1 MPHLERSKVVL
12 VHYNTVSND
21 YQQNLRVWNRFAPSK
36 FFGQSLDI
44 LPKNVVLLKT
54 FNQEFP
60 FIELLFTDQNSKP
73 LEIEDKI
80 NITLLID

>member
-12 VHYNTVSND
+12 VHYNTASND
-21 YQQNLRVWNRFAPSK
+21 YQQNLRVLYRFAPNK
-36 FFGQSLDI
+36 LFGQSLDI
-44 LPKNVVLLKT
+44 SPKNVVLLKT

-60 FIELLFTDQNSKP
+60 FIELLFTDQNSKL

-80 NITLLID
+80 NITLLIN